1 MTRLERNFKT
11 YFRSIRRDH
20 KTRLVRG
27 GFSLYAWFWFNT
39 QFWKAPLDR
48 RPYTFIM
55 RDWIYTHLR
64 LFLVLV
70 GAWYTGVFLWCIL
83 CSFEGSSIN
92 VLAPVW
98 GSGWKR
104 RQNAPFL
111 GRKTFSWESCREWE
125 PCENLGIQIWTV
137 KEPTGVKTIICRKFA
152 RMRL

>member
-48 RPYTFIM
+48 RPYTFIL

-70 GAWYTGVFLWCIL
+70 GAWYAYVFLLIESRPYAALALGIFSSLLLAHL
-83 CSFEGSSIN
+83 C
-92 VLAPVW
+92 W
-98 GSGWKR
+98 GSGWKKGE
-104 RQNAPFL
+104 QEWPPFL
-111 GRKTFSWESCREWE
+111 GRKMLFRGNSCR
-125 PCENLGIQIWTV
+125 
-137 KEPTGVKTIICRKFA
+137 R
-152 RMRL
+152 RMRPDHD